1 MTGAERLVARAHE
14 RGSTATTAAGARR
27 WLFAHLPGAG
37 WPVRSGWYTAR
48 YTQDTRATRSTYY
61 ATQHRARMDARYAR
75 IGQEWLTELGLA
87 PIDPRREQARANRA
101 ARTVAL
107 ATARNSDEERELIA
121 EGYTLVRDGS
131 HRVLAG
137 MDDGSPFHVEVPL
150 RCQTVGEAL
159 DWLRPDGVDE
169 DTPRQGEWYFV
180 RGDPEPEGDQRTE
193 AGSWRS
199 VTHASVATFD
209 RAGRHMPAEC
219 LLVEARGETCFL
231 GRRAVKSH
239 AWTARPRLYVRGP
252 ITHPEHGTLTLADGW
267 HEVVPNRAHGPF
279 EVGSVAGGM
288 D

>member
-1 MTGAERLVARAHE
+1 
-14 RGSTATTAAGARR
+14 
-27 WLFAHLPGAG
+27 
-37 WPVRSGWYTAR
+37 
-48 YTQDTRATRSTYY
+48 
-61 ATQHRARMDARYAR
+61 MDARYTRLGGEWCAELALAR
-75 IGQEWLTELGLA
+75 F
-87 PIDPRREQARANRA
+87 DPQRERARANRA
-101 ARTVAL
+101 ARTIAL
-107 ATARNSDEERELIA
+107 AAASNSADERDLREQ
-121 EGYTLVRDGS
+121 GYTLTREGS
-131 HRVLAG
+131 HRTLAG
-137 MDDGSPFHVEVPL
+137 PDDGHAFVVQVPL
-150 RCQTVGEAL
+150 RCQTLREAL

-169 DTPRQGEWYFV
+169 EAPRQGEWYFV
-180 RGDPEPEGDQRTE
+180 RRDPEPEGDQRTE